1 MLKMKG
7 LLSLDERANAYA
19 MLDAVRILNGTVN
32 ESKQGIVLTT
42 ADVSTRMNMSA
53 TLANKNRTGGYRLAS
68 ESLATKTLTTGVAAV
83 TGRAKTFFVC
93 HVYTY
98 FLQFSGD
105 LLGYR
110 SLDGSLGGS
119 SGLTSTRGR
128 LNLDDLQASKLLTM
142 TLKATIALTLV
153 ELEDELLLALELFD
167 DLSSDL
173 SLCKLGRISDDLLAV
188 IEEDNGEGDLGTDLT
203 VDLLDVQDIIGGDLI
218 LLAAS

>member
-68 ESLATKTLTTGVAAV
+68 ESLATKTLTTGVTAV

-110 SLDGSLGGS
+110 SLDVSLGGS

-142 TLKATIALTLV
+142 ALKATIALTLV

-188 IEEDNGEGDLGTDLT
+188 IEEDNGEGDLGTDLA
-203 VDLLDVQDIIGGDLI
+203 VDFLDVQDIIGGDLI